1 MIIGNATSGIHPM
14 NWMSGKRRP
23 RSLELR
29 VREELAP
36 QKYTVYYSGGDWWE
50 DKDDMIAWCSER
62 FGHRNEG
69 YNNPRWSPG
78 SFEFRFKNQKD
89 ALFFILK
96 WG

>member
-1 MIIGNATSGIHPM
+1 MIIDNDIASMYPM
-14 NWMSGKRRP
+14 TWIDGKRLP

-50 DKDDMIAWCSER
+50 DKDAMMAWCSER
-62 FGHRNEG
+62 FGHRDEG

-78 SFEFRFKNQKD
+78 AFEFRFKDQKD
-89 ALFFILK
+89 AVFFMLK